1 MTLQKLIQDTP
12 AFKRVVLIGKDDR
25 IKRIYENPD
34 HIPYDFLNMRVY
46 GYILRKDRDLDVKL
60 NL

>member
-1 MTLQKLIQDTP
+1 MTLQKLIQDSP

-34 HIPYDFLNMRVY
+34 HIPYHFLNMRAY
-46 GYILRKDRDLDVKL
+46 EHILRKDGDLDVKV

>member
-1 MTLQKLIQDTP
+1 MTLQKLLQNSP

-25 IKRIYENPD
+25 IKHIYENPD
-34 HIPYDFLNMRVY
+34 QISYHFLNMRAY
-46 GYILRKDRDLDVKL
+46 EHILRKDGDLDVKV